1 VAIVNCQEQRCNIPT
16 VLGSWLLSGNKTGE
30 VTKAIKKVKLL
41 NVWGFLEPN
50 PCADSGNGVCI
61 KLRKNAST
69 HAPKQLGNQTQ
80 QTEDKR
86 RAVKI
91 KQKIAGIRHTLQ

>member
-1 VAIVNCQEQRCNIPT
+1 MVAFREQNWR
-16 VLGSWLLSGNKTGE
+16 GE
-30 VTKAIKKVKLL
+30 KSNKKVKLL

-50 PCADSGNGVCI
+50 PCADSGIGVCI

-80 QTEDKR
+80 KNR
-86 RAVKI
+86 R
-91 KQKIAGIRHTLQ
+91 